1 MAQAPWETMKTM
13 MINNGDNEKAGLYF
27 YNNINNINQQ
37 LFRGG
42 TTHPHGKGQG
52 KTNLTTEETMK
63 TMVFNNINNKEKE
76 KR

>member
-1 MAQAPWETMKTM
+1 M

-42 TTHPHGKGQG
+42 
-52 KTNLTTEETMK
+52 
-63 TMVFNNINNKEKE
+63 NNTPPRQRIGEDKFDN
-76 KR
+76 